1 MVEIYSDIPS
11 SATWRVVRPLTKGWS
26 SDKKFYIETIDNE
39 KLLLRISDRASY
51 EHKQNEFAAL
61 LRLSNS
67 GVLVP
72 RALECGLCNHGQ
84 NAYILLTW
92 IDGDDAEEVLP
103 TLTAEEQ
110 YQLGYEAG
118 QKLKIIHSLPAPQ
131 TLASWEERFKRKV
144 ERKIDNYR
152 TCEIQFAGSAEVID
166 YLYANMALL
175 EGRPQSFQHGDFHV
189 GNMIINEQR
198 QLGIID
204 FNRSDYGD
212 PWEEFNRITFC
223 VEISST
229 FASGRINGY
238 FNDAVPD
245 LFFKLLAFY
254 VASNILG
261 AIPWAVPFGENE
273 VATSLRQ
280 AQRVLQWYDGFST
293 HIPSWYEAGPP
304 GH

>member
-280 AQRVLQWYDGFST
+280 AQRVLQWYDGYST

>member
-110 YQLGYEAG
+110 YELGYEAG
-118 QKLKIIHSLPAPQ
+118 QKLKIIHSLTAPQ

>member
-1 MVEIYSDIPS
+1 MTEIYSDIPS
-11 SATWRVVRPLTKGWS
+11 SATWRLVRPLTKGWS
-26 SDKKFYIETIDNE
+26 SDKKFYIETLENE
-39 KLLLRISDRASY
+39 KLLLRISDRATY
-51 EHKQNEFAAL
+51 EHKQGELAAMQKL
-61 LRLSNS
+61 FNA
-67 GVLVP
+67 GVLMP
-72 RALECGLCNHGQ
+72 RALDCGLCNDGQ
-84 NAYILLTW
+84 NVYILSAWLE
-92 IDGDDAEEVLP
+92 GDDAEAVLP
-103 TLTAEEQ
+103 TLTAREQ
-110 YQLGYEAG
+110 YQQGYAAG
-118 QKLKIIHSLPAPQ
+118 QKLRIIHSLPAPQ
-131 TLASWEERFKRKV
+131 TLAPWEERFKRKV

-152 TCEIQFAGSAEVID
+152 ACEIQFSGSAEVINH
-166 YLYANMALL
+166 LYANMSLL

-204 FNRSDYGD
+204 FDRSDYGD

-223 VEISST
+223 VEKSSP

-254 VASNILG
+254 VASNLLG
-261 AIPWAVPFGENE
+261 AIPWAIPFGEKE

-293 HIPSWYEAGPP
+293 HIPSWYEVGPP
-304 GH
+304 AH